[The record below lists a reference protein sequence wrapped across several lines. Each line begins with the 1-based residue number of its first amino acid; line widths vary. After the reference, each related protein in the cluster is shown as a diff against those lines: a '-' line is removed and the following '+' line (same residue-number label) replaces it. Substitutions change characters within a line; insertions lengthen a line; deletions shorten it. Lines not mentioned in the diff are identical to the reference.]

1 MTFKTFVLPGVRA
14 FSSSMRV
21 KLSREPA
28 FAGRAPFSTP
38 VADVKPAHRQVH
50 WRVSPATGQL
60 EQRWS
65 NTETQDPQS
74 RGFSSRAS
82 RLLSLYATARAE

>member
-14 FSSSMRV
+14 FTSSMRV
-21 KLSREPA
+21 KLAREPGTA
-28 FAGRAPFSTP
+28 RSARTPFSSP
-38 VADVKPAHRQVH
+38 VFGAKPAHHQVH

-65 NTETQDPQS
+65 MADTQDPQS
-74 RGFSSRAS
+74 RFLR
-82 RLLSLYATARAE
+82 

>member
-65 NTETQDPQS
+65 TTESQDPQS

>member
-65 NTETQDPQS
+65 TTETQDPQS